1 MWHSKNNVGII
12 VVSSRSQE
20 LVVLDPSSISVIKF
34 CYQCDLKETE
44 LSRFHFFS
52 SEMRSLC

>member
-1 MWHSKNNVGII
+1 MWHSKNNVSVI

-34 CYQCDLKETE
+34 CYECDLKEIE
-44 LSRFHFFS
+44 LSRFHFS
-52 SEMRSLC
+52 STKMRSLC